1 MRSLAKALARG
12 LILAAIVALA
22 LPAVADRAGVKVK
35 GTISAIDLIGSTV
48 TVTPARGGADVTVT
62 VDASTRITRNRR
74 AAGLADLLVGD
85 SVEVKY
91 NPTTLVASKIEV
103 KSPGSG
109 STPTA
114 EVKGTVTAVDPLLGT
129 LTVTS
134 TLTSGS
140 VTVQVDATT
149 KIERDDAPATLADIQ
164 VGDCVEVKYN
174 PTTSVAI
181 KIEAKSATLPPPGP
195 GLAEVEGTISGLDLG
210 LNSVTIT
217 PKSGGAPVT
226 LLVDSTTS
234 ITRNEM
240 AATLSDLQVGDK
252 CEAKYDPVTGV
263 ALKIKAKS
271 ATPPSPA
278 PGLAKVEGTISGVDL
293 GLNSVTITPKRGG
306 APVTLLVDSTT
317 SIKRNGR
324 QATLA
329 DLQVG
334 DKAEAKY
341 VSTTLIAVKI
351 EAKRR

>member
-140 VTVQVDATT
+140 VTVQ
-149 KIERDDAPATLADIQ
+149 
-164 VGDCVEVKYN
+164 
-174 PTTSVAI
+174 
-181 KIEAKSATLPPPGP
+181 
-195 GLAEVEGTISGLDLG
+195 SG
-210 LNSVTIT
+210 
-217 PKSGGAPVT
+217 
-226 LLVDSTTS
+226 
-234 ITRNEM
+234 RNHQDR
-240 AATLSDLQVGDK
+240 A
-252 CEAKYDPVTGV
+252 
-263 ALKIKAKS
+263 
-271 ATPPSPA
+271 
-278 PGLAKVEGTISGVDL
+278 
-293 GLNSVTITPKRGG
+293 
-306 APVTLLVDSTT
+306 
-317 SIKRNGR
+317 GR
-324 QATLA
+324 CAS
-329 DLQVG
+329 
-334 DKAEAKY
+334 Y
-341 VSTTLIAVKI
+341 VSRYSGWRL
-351 EAKRR
+351 RRGEIQSDDLCRHQD